1 MACQQLSFQVN
12 SELKA
17 LDQVLANFSRLH
29 QPSIPTKDWLQCQL
43 ALAEGFTNAVR
54 HAHQGLPPEVP
65 IQIEI
70 SIEPQA
76 VEIRIWDY
84 GPPFNLEDF
93 LKQQGR
99 ARGHGADTGA
109 SPLHDKQMSEHGQG
123 LIILGKISTHLSYTR
138 TQDNRNCLHIVKQ
151 ISDSTVSYHL

>member
-12 SELKA
+12 SDLKS
-17 LDQVLANFSRLH
+17 LDQVLENFNRLH

-54 HAHQGLPPEVP
+54 HAHQGLPPKVP

-70 SIEPQA
+70 FLEPQT
-76 VEIRIWDY
+76 VEIRIWDW

-93 LKQQGR
+93 LKQQAG
-99 ARGHGADTGA
+99 
-109 SPLHDKQMSEHGQG
+109 SQKQLSEHGQG
-123 LIILGKISTHLSYTR
+123 LTILGKISTHLSYTR

-151 ISDSTVSYHL
+151 LSSRSEG